1 MAVPC
6 MGAVLH
12 TLNIRLFPEQLRYIV
27 EHAED
32 SIVFLDPSLRE
43 VWEASGAKAPRVI
56 ELGDEYEQ
64 LLAEQTDEPF
74 EYPELDD
81 RMAAGLC
88 YTSGTTGNPKGVLYS
103 HRSNILHAMGKCLAD
118 SVAIKHSDVVM
129 PVVPMF
135 HANAWG
141 FPYACAM
148 LGASMV
154 MPSRFVAAEPLAKAI
169 ERERVT
175 ITGAVPTVWLD
186 LLRYTDEHGSDL
198 SSIETMVCGGAAVPL
213 SLIEAMEERQGVR
226 IVQGWGMT
234 ETSPLASTSRE
245 GGPAERAR
253 QGRPL
258 PLVDFRIVGDDGQE
272 LPWDDETTGELQV
285 RGPWI
290 AKAYYE
296 DDTSSEK
303 FDGGWLRTGDI
314 AAVAPNG
321 SLRLTDRSK
330 DVIKSGGEWISSVE
344 LENALMAHPSVR
356 EAAVIARPD
365 ERWSERPLA
374 CVVLEPGVQLD
385 AEDLRRHLLEHV
397 AKWWV
402 PEDFVVIDE
411 VPKTSVGKF
420 DKKVL
425 RSRLHAG
432 ELKTGAPV

>member
-1 MAVPC
+1 
-6 MGAVLH
+6 
-12 TLNIRLFPEQLRYIV
+12 
-27 EHAED
+27 
-32 SIVFLDPSLRE
+32 
-43 VWEASGAKAPRVI
+43 
-56 ELGDEYEQ
+56 
-64 LLAEQTDEPF
+64 
-74 EYPELDD
+74 
-81 RMAAGLC
+81 
-88 YTSGTTGNPKGVLYS
+88 
-103 HRSNILHAMGKCLAD
+103 
-118 SVAIKHSDVVM
+118 VM

-186 LLRYTDEHGSDL
+186 LLRYADEHGSDL

-258 PLVDFRIVGDDGQE
+258 PLVDFRIVGDDGEE

-374 CVVLEPGVQLD
+374 CVVLEPGAQLD

-425 RSRLHAG
+425 RSRLQAG